1 MRTRIAVIMLAL
13 AFGAAPAA
21 AQTVIDDW
29 AKVKVPAPPELKSV
43 TLDPKTTAL
52 LLLDINGH
60 DEATSGPCNKAT
72 RPRCLASLPAVRKL
86 LDKARERKVFV
97 VYSLAG
103 AGAPGD
109 IRPEVAPKPDDPIV
123 KSGPDKFLGTNLGEL
138 LAKKGITTL
147 VVTGTSAEGAVL
159 DTGTDAALHGMNI
172 VVPVDGVSSA
182 ELYAEQYVAWHLTH
196 APGVSPKVAL
206 TRTDL
211 IEF

>member
-1 MRTRIAVIMLAL
+1 MRTRIALIMLAL
-13 AFGAAPAA
+13 ASAPAG

-29 AKVKVPAPPELKSV
+29 AKVKVPPPPELKSV
-43 TLDPKTTAL
+43 TLDPKATAL
-52 LLLDINGH
+52 LLLDFNGH

-72 RPRCLASLPAVRKL
+72 KPRCLASLPAVRAL
-86 LDKARERKVFV
+86 LDKAREKGVFV
-97 VYSLAG
+97 AYSLAG
-103 AGAPGD
+103 NGAPGD

-123 KSGPDKFLGTNLGEL
+123 KSGPDKFLRTDLGEL

-172 VVPVDGVSSA
+172 VVPVDGVSST
-182 ELYAEQYVAWHLTH
+182 ELYAEQYVASHLTH
-196 APGVSPKVAL
+196 ASGVSPKTTL